1 MSTCLL
7 GCAQA
12 GRHFAECPIYEHPG
26 YPCTGCVGE
35 PTVGGTLVCVRCRGR
50 FRWALREVP
59 DLVGRM
65 RSKIDPTSAIVYE
78 DRARRS
84 GSAPVEAGAPVP
96 ADLLDASRAVQIG
109 LWRWSPQG
117 GWPRSDAAEA
127 FDDAEAA
134 AAGILAH
141 LDERLADEDDV
152 MSLYALLLEEHKPN
166 DDGVRSGWSVVD
178 ALNVWG
184 AERRERPAEE
194 AVSPSR
200 ALRPERVFD
209 ESTATPIAEQGD
221 PLLGGPQAAA
231 EAGSLRTL
239 QRWAQRGEIEPERVV
254 YVAGRR
260 TPVFRRSVL
269 RAARARMDA
278 ARAERAEDGR
288 FVASE
293 ESA

>member
-12 GRHFAECPIYEHPG
+12 GRHFADCSIYELSS

-35 PTVGGTLVCVRCRGR
+35 PTVGGTLVCAKCRGR

-84 GSAPVEAGAPVP
+84 GSAPVEAAAPVS

-109 LWRWSPQG
+109 LWRWSPGG

-141 LDERLADEDDV
+141 LDEWLADEDDV
-152 MSLYALLLEEHKPN
+152 MSLYALLLEVHEPN
-166 DDGVRSGWSVVD
+166 EEGVRSDWSVVD

-221 PLLGGPQAAA
+221 PLLGGQQAAA
-231 EAGSLRTL
+231 VAGSLRTL
-239 QRWAQRGEIEPERVV
+239 QRWAQKGEIEPERVA

-260 TPVFRRSVL
+260 TQLFRRSVL
-269 RAARARMDA
+269 RAARERMDA

-288 FVASE
+288 FAASE
-293 ESA
+293 GSA

>member
-12 GRHFAECPIYEHPG
+12 GRHFADCPIYESPT

-35 PTVGGTLVCVRCRGR
+35 PTVGGTLVCAKCRGR

-84 GSAPVEAGAPVP
+84 GSAPVEAAAPVP

-109 LWRWSPQG
+109 LWRWSPGG

-127 FDDAEAA
+127 FEDAEAA

-141 LDERLADEDDV
+141 LDEWLADEDDA
-152 MSLYALLLEEHKPN
+152 MSLYALLLEKHPV
-166 DDGVRSGWSVVD
+166 DDEGVRSGWSVVD
-178 ALNVWG
+178 ALAVWG
-184 AERRERPAEE
+184 AERRERPTEE
-194 AVSPSR
+194 AVTASR

-209 ESTATPIAEQGD
+209 ESTASPVPERD
-221 PLLGGPQAAA
+221 PLVGGAQAAA
-231 EAGSLRTL
+231 EAGSVRTL
-239 QRWAQRGEIEPERVV
+239 QRWTQRGEIVPERVA
-254 YVAGRR
+254 YIAGRR
-260 TPVFRRSVL
+260 TPLFRRSVL
-269 RAARARMDA
+269 REVRARMDEK
-278 ARAERAEDGR
+278 ARAGDGR
-288 FVASE
+288 FASSE
-293 ESA
+293 VSA

>member
-1 MSTCLL
+1 MTGCVL

-12 GRHFAECPIYEHPG
+12 GRHFSECPIWERPS

-35 PTVGGTLVCVRCRGR
+35 PTVGGTLVCAKCRGR

-84 GSAPVEAGAPVP
+84 GSAPVGAADPVP

-109 LWRWSPQG
+109 LWRWSPGG

-152 MSLYALLLEEHKPN
+152 MSLFALLLEEHPVN
-166 DDGVRSGWSVVD
+166 EDGVRSGWSVVD
-178 ALNVWG
+178 ALHVWG
-184 AERRERPAEE
+184 AERRERPAE
-194 AVSPSR
+194 VVGMPSR

-209 ESTATPIAEQGD
+209 EATAAPVPERD
-221 PLLGGPQAAA
+221 PLIGGAQAAA

-239 QRWAQRGEIEPERVV
+239 QRWTQRGEIEPERVA
-254 YVAGRR
+254 YIAGRR
-260 TPVFRRSVL
+260 TPLFRRSVL
-269 RAARARMDA
+269 REVRARMEAKASRA
-278 ARAERAEDGR
+278 ADGR
-288 FVASE
+288 FAESE
-293 ESA
+293 VSG